1 MESNWI
7 ELLIGSSELG
17 ICLEKDSV
25 LIPHPCAGSYH
36 AFYLSFWWFQQ
47 RGLLVF
53 VFESLVMLG
62 LTFPFLHLLSA
73 Q

>member
-17 ICLEKDSV
+17 ISLEKDSV

-36 AFYLSFWWFQQ
+36 AFYLLNCF
-47 RGLLVF
+47 
-53 VFESLVMLG
+53 
-62 LTFPFLHLLSA
+62 
-73 Q
+73 